1 MKKIEAIIEPSDIEG
16 MKEDLTRLGVARM
29 TVTEVHGFGRSDG
42 PARVHRGVRFEA
54 PYVTEAKVEIVV
66 HDDIAAAVIGI
77 MGQKA
82 KTDESGQSDI
92 RLFSLDD
99 TANLAKRR
107 KSAVAG

>member
-16 MKEDLTRLGVARM
+16 MKEDLAGIGVGRM
-29 TVTEVHGFGRSDG
+29 TVTEVHGFGRAGG
-42 PARVHRGVRFEA
+42 PARVQRGVRFEP

-82 KTDESGQSDI
+82 KTNESGQSDI
-92 RLFSLDD
+92 RLVSLDD
-99 TANLAKRR
+99 TANPAKGR
-107 KSAVAG
+107 KSAMAV